1 MYLLCDAIPWIE
13 HRRDD
18 LLGHD
23 DAAAHAAR
31 KNKILI
37 WELWNDKEYFRWI
50 FLVVLRVRSGGDES
64 SLVAGVLA
72 LKNANFIRQNG
83 STSRTFFQ
91 DCAVSHSE
99 SMWQMKG
106 GGGGGLARCEG
117 RFSHETPGSFLRY
130 RRVRDTQKK
139 HRRPERTERYVFW
152 YCLWSRPIPTK
163 ILMRR
168 WEQDFYRGISKTSR
182 NKGEIINK
190 LGFFRHKENQRARVG
205 TRTTPWLNSR
215 RFPKSINKS
224 VTE

>member
-106 GGGGGLARCEG
+106 GGGGLVRCEG
-117 RFSHETPGSFLRY
+117 RFSRETPRIFSAL
-130 RRVRDTQKK
+130 
-139 HRRPERTERYVFW
+139 P
-152 YCLWSRPIPTK
+152 P
-163 ILMRR
+163 
-168 WEQDFYRGISKTSR
+168 
-182 NKGEIINK
+182 
-190 LGFFRHKENQRARVG
+190 RARH
-205 TRTTPWLNSR
+205 TKEAPKTWKDRTIRILILPL
-215 RFPKSINKS
+215 KS
-224 VTE
+224 TDPH